1 MRRGKLI
8 GHMTENSSADN
19 ADDALSD
26 QEITAPKAMP
36 QNQWYYLFKRIVYRL
51 FRLSGELT
59 AIMLGLTIFWFF
71 ALNVILS
78 RQSLDISRFNTN
90 AQMWFSQAFNGS
102 DAQIEDMELSW
113 LSASNTIIFEASNV
127 VITDP
132 KGKRIETIPRLQTEI
147 SLAAAMKGALTPERL
162 VIDGG
167 VVTWLRTNDGKIIAG
182 LGTPNTVGR
191 LGPVWRSGQPRG
203 TGARPDV
210 IGIKAVSV
218 TNAQAHIVD
227 DSDGLELI
235 FQDTDVD
242 FRSEA
247 DGISVAM
254 TSNLRKDAAT
264 IPLEFKMQASP
275 NVKTYAI
282 DLRAASLNPSVISPK
297 RGRYARL
304 KTLDTAIDLKA
315 SITVDEVKGLE
326 TADIDLVAGQ
336 GLVKFGET
344 LAPFDDARF
353 KAKLTAD
360 SQIMEISEL
369 GLSSSKI
376 SFTGSGTL
384 SELGALTDGN
394 INSSPLFDLDLKDI
408 NLDQTPQFA
417 APLII
422 DRLETSGR
430 LDADS
435 RVLDLAKFNVD
446 LGTYQFL
453 ITGRLKQTDEGD
465 WESIALKGRSTGALS
480 QTELLALWP
489 VKFADGARRW
499 LERSI
504 LRATIK
510 NLEFKADIPQELLN
524 GSRLP
529 INDDLMMSFDLTGGD
544 VRYIST
550 MTPYTNTSGRGVVR
564 GNSARFDAIGG
575 QIGDV
580 NIREAVAD
588 IPRLQPKGGNLNMT
602 VIGDGEASALMGL
615 IDEKP
620 FEYASKYGVDPQ
632 DFGGTGNI
640 EVRVTRP
647 LLEFFDRERIKYDVT
662 GRFEN
667 ASAPFALG
675 THKLKE
681 AFVTMTVDSGGMTV
695 KGPVNIGPW
704 KADLNWQET
713 FDSGA
718 TPTRYRVEGRMD
730 RDTFDGFGIGFREYF
745 DGEIDLKVD
754 AIGKGLDLYSAA
766 IDADL
771 TNSSLQIQ
779 DYWRK
784 DMGAPGRLTGQLRRR
799 PSGDILFEDMKISAP
814 GLDVQG
820 RVELAQDLR
829 LIDMDL
835 KRANIEGFVDAAIQ
849 LKPDPSNERLSVFM
863 TGRYLDVSPFVS
875 RAFEN
880 NGSGLD
886 VPILLTAGLETLA
899 LQDSYLVSNANMLFS
914 HNGVGIA
921 SARLAGETAD
931 GNFQVEMITNTE
943 SDVRNVTVDIPNA
956 SEAAFAFLGL
966 DNITGGRLQINAQM
980 PPIGIEGALNG
991 VADVEDFKLVEAPIL
1006 AQMLSIASL
1015 RGIFEALGGEGLRF
1029 TEFVVPFSLEQGALN
1044 IRNARVSGPSLG
1056 MTGHGEMRFAD
1067 QMLDLDGVLVPAYT
1081 ANSLL
1086 GDIPVIGDIFV
1097 GKKGEGIF
1105 ALSYTVKGS
1114 FDQTQIAVNPL
1125 SALTPGFLRG
1135 IFRTKRDKLP
1145 ENLEAEIETVRP
1157 PAPGE

>member
-1 MRRGKLI
+1 
-8 GHMTENSSADN
+8 MTENPSADN
-19 ADDALSD
+19 AKDALSD
-26 QEITAPKAMP
+26 PDVTAPKAVP
-36 QNQWYYLFKRIVYRL
+36 QKQWSYWPKRIAYRV

-59 AIMLGLTIFWFF
+59 AIVLGLAIFWFF
-71 ALNVILS
+71 ALNMILS
-78 RQSLDISRFNTN
+78 RQSVDISRFNTN

-102 DAQIEDMELSW
+102 DAQIEDMNLTW
-113 LSASNTIIFEASNV
+113 LSASNTIVFEATNV

-132 KGKRIETIPRLQTEI
+132 GGNRIETIPRLQTEVP
-147 SLAAAMKGALTPERL
+147 LAAAMKGSLTPERL

-167 VVTWLRTNDGKIIAG
+167 VVTWLRTNDGKVIAG

-191 LGPVWRSGQPRG
+191 LGPVWRSGQNTVG
-203 TGARPDV
+203 GDRPDV
-210 IGIKAVSV
+210 SGVKAVTV
-218 TNAQAHIVD
+218 TNAEAHIVD

-235 FQDTDVD
+235 FQETDVD
-242 FRSEA
+242 FRSET
-247 DGISVAM
+247 DGIFVDM
-254 TSNLRKDAAT
+254 TSNLRKDAMT
-264 IPLEFKMQASP
+264 IPLEFTMRASP
-275 NVKTYAI
+275 NVKSYAI
-282 DLRAASLNPSVISPK
+282 DVTASGLNPSIISPK
-297 RGRYARL
+297 RGRYAGL
-304 KTLDTAIDLKA
+304 KTLNTSLDLKA
-315 SITVDEVKGLE
+315 SVKVDEVNGLE
-326 TADIDLVAGQ
+326 TADIDLSAGS
-336 GLVKFGET
+336 GSVKLGET
-344 LAPFDDARF
+344 LANFDDGRF

-360 SQIMEISEL
+360 SQIMDISEV
-369 GLSSSKI
+369 GLSSQKI

-394 INSSPLFDLDLKDI
+394 INSSPLFDLNLADI

-417 APLII
+417 SPLII
-422 DRLETSGR
+422 DSLETAGR

-435 RVLDLAKFNVD
+435 RVLDLTKLNVD
-446 LGTYQFL
+446 LGTHQFSV
-453 ITGRLKQTDEGD
+453 TGRVKQTQAGD
-465 WESIALKGRSTGALS
+465 WESIKLEGRSSGTLMPDD
-480 QTELLALWP
+480 LLALWP

-510 NLEFKADIPQELLN
+510 NIEFEADIPQDLLN

-529 INDDLMMSFDLTGGD
+529 VNDDLMMSFDVTGGD

-575 QIGDV
+575 QIGNV
-580 NIREAVAD
+580 NIQQAIAD
-588 IPRLQPKGGNLNMT
+588 IPRLQPKGGDLNMT
-602 VIGDGEASALMGL
+602 VIGDGEASDLMGL

-620 FEYASKYGVDPQ
+620 FQYASKYGVNPQ

-640 EVRVTRP
+640 EVKVTRP
-647 LLEFFDRERIKYDVT
+647 LLEFFERDRIKYDVT

-675 THKLKE
+675 AHKLKN

-704 KADLNWQET
+704 QADLNWQET
-713 FDSGA
+713 FDFGS
-718 TPTRYRVEGRMD
+718 TPTRYKVEGRMD
-730 RDTFDGFGIGFREYF
+730 RDTLDGFGIGFREYF

-754 AIGKGLDLYSAA
+754 AVGKGLELYSAA
-766 IDADL
+766 ISADL
-771 TNSSLQIQ
+771 SRSALQIR
-779 DYWRK
+779 DYWAK
-784 DMGAPGRLTGQLRRR
+784 EMGAQGQLTGELKRR
-799 PSGDILFEDMKISAP
+799 PNGDVLFEDMKISAS

-820 RVELAQDLR
+820 RLEFAQDFR

-849 LKPDPSNERLSVFM
+849 SKPDLTNERLSVFM
-863 TGRYLDVSPFVS
+863 TGRYLDMSSFV
-875 RAFEN
+875 RAGFEDS
-880 NGSGLD
+880 GSGID
-886 VPILLTAGLETLA
+886 IPILLTAGLETLA
-899 LQDSYLVSNANMLFS
+899 LHEAYPVKNANLLFS
-914 HNGVGIA
+914 HNGEGITN
-921 SARLAGETAD
+921 ARLSGQTAD
-931 GNFQVEMITNTE
+931 GDIQLDMVTDGE

-966 DNITGGRLQINAQM
+966 DNITGGRLQIQAQM
-980 PPIGIEGALNG
+980 PPIGLSGALNG
-991 VADVEDFKLVEAPIL
+991 VAEVEDFKLVEAPIL

-1015 RGIFEALGGEGLRF
+1015 RGIFDTLGGEGLRF

-1044 IRNARVSGPSLG
+1044 IRDARVSGPALG
-1056 MTGHGEMRFAD
+1056 MTGHGEIRLDD
-1067 QMLDLDGVLVPAYT
+1067 QILDLDGVLVPAYT
-1081 ANSLL
+1081 ANSML
-1086 GDIPVIGDIFV
+1086 GDIPVLGDIFV

-1114 FDQTQIAVNPL
+1114 FDKTQIAVNPL

-1145 ENLEAEIETVRP
+1145 ENVEAEIDAVRP
-1157 PAPGE
+1157 SPPGDKTQEE